1 MPSRKGKKNRF
12 PVNRFLAIK
21 QNQDVQLACAL
32 VEDKEYV
39 VKAKKIKW
47 LESKVQHH
55 QSNSPLCLLQ
65 NIMTI
70 SKENNKSN
78 LHLLKCILFSFH
90 PRYNQIVVHFQQP

>member
-21 QNQDVQLACAL
+21 RNQDVK
-32 VEDKEYV
+32 DKEYV

-70 SKENNKSN
+70 SKENLS
-78 LHLLKCILFSFH
+78 LI
-90 PRYNQIVVHFQQP
+90 YIY